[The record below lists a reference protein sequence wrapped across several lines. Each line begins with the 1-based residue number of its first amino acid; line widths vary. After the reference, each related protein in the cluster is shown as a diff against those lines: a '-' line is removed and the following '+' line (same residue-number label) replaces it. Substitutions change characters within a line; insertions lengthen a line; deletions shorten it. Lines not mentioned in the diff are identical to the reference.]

1 MLVIMLRQVLNFLSV
16 VVLCAVSAQSAT
28 AQSFRPGN
36 GWVNDA
42 AMMLDAKEWQ
52 KGTEKTR
59 AALRSGELTPE
70 NHAAAL
76 NNLCIGLTGLT
87 QYSEAMDACLQA
99 IDMSPRQWQSYNNLA
114 NIYFY
119 LNQYDKAL
127 AQYYKAL
134 SFRSSSGILLQ
145 NIRITL
151 DVRSTRKPGESAGK
165 AL

>member
-1 MLVIMLRQVLNFLSV
+1 MKATILKIAATALLAA
-16 VVLCAVSAQSAT
+16 AVSHGASAQSL
-28 AQSFRPGN
+28 RPAN
-36 GWVNDA
+36 GWVSDA
-42 AMMLDAKEWQ
+42 AMMLDAKEWA
-52 KGTEKTR
+52 KGTERTR
-59 AALRSGELTPE
+59 AALRTGELTPE

-87 QYSEAMDACLQA
+87 QYADAMDACLQA
-99 IDMSPRQWQSYNNLA
+99 IELSPRQWQSYNNLA

-134 SFRSSSGILLQ
+134 SFRASSGVLLQ
-145 NIRITL
+145 NIRLTL
-151 DVRSTRKPGESAGK
+151 DVRSARKPGEAVGK